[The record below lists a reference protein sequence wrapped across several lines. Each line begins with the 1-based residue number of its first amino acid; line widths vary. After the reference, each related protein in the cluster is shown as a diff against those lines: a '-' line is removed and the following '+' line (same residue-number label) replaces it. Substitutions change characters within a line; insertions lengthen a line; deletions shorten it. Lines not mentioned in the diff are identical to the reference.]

1 MSRVRRP
8 CTPSW
13 SLCWQPS
20 PLAAVAP
27 YLPAPGSP
35 VCRSRPAEDEASSLQ
50 QRFVSIVKAVCPS
63 VVQIAAPLALGSG
76 VVFDA
81 LGDVVTN
88 ALFVKDHKPGDV
100 NGQGG
105 DGFRRR
111 LVRGVPGREPDLKPC
126 ITTGRRLVVVA
137 SDGTRCA
144 ACREAATG
152 SAVHAATG
160 DSARRQARA
169 EAGCV
174 CRAEGVKAPI
184 RQPRPGKLRS
194 GRPSNS

>member
-8 CTPSW
+8 RTPSW

-88 ALFVKDHKPGDV
+88 ALFVKDHKPVTSTGRAGTAFGAAWFV
-100 NGQGG
+100 VSPAGNQISSHASRQGG
-105 DGFRRR
+105 GSSSSRPTAPAAPPAAKPQPAPQSTPQPVTPPAAKPVPKPAVCAERKGSR
-111 LVRGVPGREPDLKPC
+111 LPYANHDL
-126 ITTGRRLVVVA
+126 A
-137 SDGTRCA
+137 
-144 ACREAATG
+144 
-152 SAVHAATG
+152 
-160 DSARRQARA
+160 
-169 EAGCV
+169 
-174 CRAEGVKAPI
+174 
-184 RQPRPGKLRS
+184 
-194 GRPSNS
+194 N